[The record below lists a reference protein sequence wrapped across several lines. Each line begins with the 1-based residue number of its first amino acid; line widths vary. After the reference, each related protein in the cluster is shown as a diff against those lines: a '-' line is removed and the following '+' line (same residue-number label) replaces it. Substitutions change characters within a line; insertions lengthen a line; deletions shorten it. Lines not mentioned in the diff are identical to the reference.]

1 VRSSSPAQSPGR
13 SAKSPAPPPSHF
25 SECRAS
31 DTPAEWG
38 RPMQGVRQR
47 PARPTGM
54 RPTGA
59 PSKRPR
65 GAGVLLECS
74 PLSPSEDRSSMT
86 RAEQKLQTR
95 YALMDAARNLM
106 ESGRGFGSL
115 SLREV
120 ARAAGIVP
128 TGFYRHF
135 QDMDEL
141 GLTLVAEVGETFRE
155 TIRQV
160 RHHEFEVGGVIDA
173 SVRIFLDAVAANRS
187 QFLFLAREQYGGSLP
202 VRQAIATL
210 RQCITDDL
218 CADLQLMNRMPHLD
232 VPAIEVV
239 SDLVVQTVFATLPA
253 RIDPPP
259 AGLPAHLSPE
269 AKITQQLRFIMV
281 GGRHWLGPG
290 RAKP

>member
-1 VRSSSPAQSPGR
+1 MPIPRTAQ
-13 SAKSPAPPPSHF
+13 K
-25 SECRAS
+25 
-31 DTPAEWG
+31 
-38 RPMQGVRQR
+38 Q
-47 PARPTGM
+47 
-54 RPTGA
+54 
-59 PSKRPR
+59 
-65 GAGVLLECS
+65 
-74 PLSPSEDRSSMT
+74 
-86 RAEQKLQTR
+86 QTR
-95 YALMDAARNLM
+95 QALMDAARELM
-106 ESGRGFGSL
+106 DSNRDFGSL

-120 ARAAGIVP
+120 ARRAGIVP

-135 QDMDEL
+135 ADMDEL
-141 GLTLVAEVGETFRE
+141 GLALVAEVGETFRD
-155 TIRQV
+155 TLRRV
-160 RHHEFEVGGVIDA
+160 RHNEFEQNGLIEA
-173 SVRIFLDAVAANRS
+173 STRIFLDAVAINRV

-202 VRQAIATL
+202 IRQAIATL

-239 SDLVVQTVFATLPA
+239 SDLVVKTVFATLPEL
-253 RIDPPP
+253 IDPPP